1 MRIHCYGQ
9 NVVCGVNPIISDYL
23 VSVAWLIWSAGGT
36 AYLPAGLIHCP
47 PPPQQQ
53 QQQQQQLQTTV
64 HELTI
69 PNEQIGCIIG
79 RAGCKINEIR
89 SEVVYHCYDQ

>member
-1 MRIHCYGQ
+1 M
-9 NVVCGVNPIISDYL
+9 
-23 VSVAWLIWSAGGT
+23 VSAAAA
-36 AYLPAGLIHCP
+36 AYLSTVGTPAGLIHCP
-47 PPPQQQ
+47 PPMQQ
-53 QQQQQQLQTTV
+53 TV

-89 SEVVYHCYDQ
+89 FGSSDR

>member
-1 MRIHCYGQ
+1 MFIGCREVFYRFSYGFQ
-9 NVVCGVNPIISDYL
+9 CVKLMNVLQLI
-23 VSVAWLIWSAGGT
+23 VAAAAAA
-36 AYLPAGLIHCP
+36 AYLPTVGTPAGLIHRP
-47 PPPQQQ
+47 PPMQQ
-53 QQQQQQLQTTV
+53 TI

-89 SEVVYHCYDQ
+89 LADSA